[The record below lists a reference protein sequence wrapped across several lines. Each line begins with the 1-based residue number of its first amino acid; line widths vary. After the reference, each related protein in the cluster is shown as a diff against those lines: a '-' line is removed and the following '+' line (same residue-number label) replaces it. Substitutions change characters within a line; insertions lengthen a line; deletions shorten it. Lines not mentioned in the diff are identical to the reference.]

1 VEAVADR
8 LARVAAAGRRLAHHA
23 GPAVARAA
31 VSPAGAAVSLEVVAS
46 AVRADIAA
54 VVAGLPEAVQERSDS
69 RASEPDRASKA
80 SKPDRQAGPNAKD
93 KVPTRVRLDHRKERT
108 GATTEAI
115 HVAGNKMIGKTSLE
129 SHGMIG
135 RILLETFTMIMAT
148 GATVMAAVH
157 GAVLL
162 LVWS

>member
-1 VEAVADR
+1 M
-8 LARVAAAGRRLAHHA
+8 ARVAAAGRRLAHHA

-108 GATTEAI
+108 GWMTEAI
-115 HVAGNKMIGKTSLE
+115 RGAGNKKIGKTSLE
-129 SHGMIG
+129 RHGKIG
-135 RILLETFTMIMAT
+135 RISPETFTMIMAI
-148 GATVMAAVH
+148 GVTVMVAMP
-157 GAVLL
+157 GLGLL